1 MGKTMK
7 VARIK
12 VLKFMFSKKATKNDE
27 IFTIDLTLCS
37 KCQIYGVDFANFCG
51 LLIKYEL
58 YEFAP
63 SCAQPK
69 NNHNS

>member
-27 IFTIDLTLCS
+27 IFTVDLTPTT
-37 KCQIYGVDFANFCG
+37 GG
-51 LLIKYEL
+51 LTRVSVLL
-58 YEFAP
+58 TLGLTLT
-63 SCAQPK
+63 
-69 NNHNS
+69 